1 MIIRSFRAFC
11 YHHWDTA
18 QHSINVTVLKG
29 TCATSQTVVQFYF
42 HFSSK
47 FKFRPK
53 EVCQELSR
61 QQTLIQYTKIQCILI
76 VHARYKKREA
86 LESRKLK
93 APRPQL
99 TTHSRTR
106 LQSKAKRLTTDPA
119 VGPPTKINKQELPE
133 PCRLLHLH
141 LAPL

>member
-1 MIIRSFRAFC
+1 M
-11 YHHWDTA
+11 
-18 QHSINVTVLKG
+18 
-29 TCATSQTVVQFYF
+29 
-42 HFSSK
+42 
-47 FKFRPK
+47 
-53 EVCQELSR
+53 CQELSR